1 MERRRTYDTR
11 QKRLVRSVLVQAP
24 DRYFSVDEAHFSLM
38 EAGES
43 VGRTTVYRAL
53 EALADDGFAV
63 KVFGPAG
70 GESRYRLAPQASRAS
85 GQLLCLGCGRALP
98 LDCGML
104 DDFAQHVQSHHGFEI
119 DTSRTVLYGQC
130 SDCRSRQ
137 PDSSVER

>member
-38 EAGES
+38 EVGES

-63 KVFGPAG
+63 KVFGPG
-70 GESRYRLAPQASRAS
+70 GMTLRGHASNGGFS
-85 GQLLCLGCGRALP
+85 GRAP
-98 LDCGML
+98 RRESPAAD
-104 DDFAQHVQSHHGFEI
+104 
-119 DTSRTVLYGQC
+119 R
-130 SDCRSRQ
+130 
-137 PDSSVER
+137 

>member
-1 MERRRTYDTR
+1 MERRRTYDTK
-11 QKRLVRSVLVQAP
+11 QKRLVRSVLTQAP
-24 DRYFSVDEAHFSLM
+24 DRYFSVDEAHFNLV

-70 GESRYRLAPQASRAS
+70 GEARYRLAPRAPRAA
-85 GQLLCLGCGRALP
+85 GQLLCLDCGRALP

-104 DDFAQHVQSHHGFEI
+104 DDFSRHVQNHHGFEI
-119 DTSRTVLYGQC
+119 DTSRTVLYGLC
-130 SDCRSRQ
+130 SGCRSRRS
-137 PDSSVER
+137 DSSIER